1 MLDAKTVF
9 MDAEIF
15 KKIFI
20 PYHKKL
26 YRIAYKFIENQSD
39 AEDMVQETYIK
50 LWQKRTELE
59 SLINPESFAV
69 TLLKNNCLD
78 FLKKVKPNASQ
89 IYEMDILDRDFLS
102 DQVEKRDQIEY
113 IQQIMNQLSA
123 QQKQIIQLKIWDNL
137 SDEEIEM
144 QTGLKKGNIKMILSR
159 SKKRIK
165 ELYQKWEKDE
175 KRGFIR

>member
-1 MLDAKTVF
+1 

-15 KKIFI
+15 KKVFL

-26 YRIAYKFIENQSD
+26 YRIAYRFLENQAD

-50 LWQKRTELE
+50 LWQTREELE

-78 FLKKVKPNASQ
+78 FLRKVKPDFSRIQEVN
-89 IYEMDILDRDFLS
+89 IPEMDSLAGQI
-102 DQVEKRDQIEY
+102 ENRDQLEH
-113 IQQIMNQLSA
+113 IQIIMSQLPV

-137 SDEEIEM
+137 PDEEIEK
-144 QTGLKKGNIKMILSR
+144 QTGLKKGNIKVIVSR
-159 SKKRIK
+159 ARKTIK
-165 ELYQKWEKDE
+165 ELYQKWENDE
-175 KRGFIR
+175 NR